1 MYLIFDTE
9 TTGKIE
15 NWSAPVSEFGL
26 FPRVVQLAWQLH
38 DELGE
43 LIEVKNFIIKPD
55 GYTIPYNAEKIHGI
69 STERAEKMGVK
80 LSHVLDEFKK
90 AIAQAKY
97 AVGHNIEFDNKVMG
111 AEYARANRDDGL
123 LALATLDTM
132 KTGTDFCQIPG
143 GRGGK
148 FKFPTLGELN
158 QKLFGEA
165 VDNAH
170 NASADV
176 EATTRSFLE
185 MVRLGVFT
193 SDQIKEGNE
202 YLARFK
208 SHNTKP
214 FELIGLN
221 IQPYGTEEI
230 APALKA
236 KTASGPTKADVNE
249 SKKLLEEYPFVH
261 LHNHSQFS
269 ILQSTIDVKSMVRK
283 AAELG
288 MPAVSMTDYGNM
300 MGVFNFVKECEM
312 NNIKAIVGCEFF
324 VAEEYQ
330 KQQFTKDQPDK
341 RFKQV
346 LIAKNKAGYHNLA
359 KLCSVGFIE
368 GFYFGLP
375 RVGKEVIE
383 QFKENLICTTG
394 GLEGEIPSLILNI
407 GEAQAEEAFVYW
419 HQLFGDDFYVELLRH
434 SLEEEDRVNQVLL
447 RFCEKYGVKYFAAND
462 VYYLAKKDANA
473 HDILLCVKEGELQ
486 STPIGRGR
494 GFRFGFPNQEF
505 YFKSGDEMKALFA
518 DLPEAIMTISEI
530 VDKIEEFTLGRDIL
544 LPKFTIPEEF
554 EGENEFLRH
563 LTYEGAK
570 KKYPELTDE
579 IRERLDYE
587 LKIVAEMGFPGY
599 FLIVQDFTTE
609 ARKRGVWVGPGR
621 GSAAGSAVA
630 FAIGITNIDPIKY
643 KLLFERFLNPERVT
657 MPDIDIDFDDEGRDK
672 IIDYVVKKYGQTQV
686 AQIITYGTMA
696 AKSSIRDVARVLDL
710 PLSDADRISKL
721 VPDLKK
727 FKHIFGRTDQELS
740 KDFNGDDLANVK
752 QLIEISES
760 QGEEA
765 KILNQARAL
774 EGSVRNTGIHACGV
788 IITPEDIREFVPVA
802 TAKDSDLLVTQFDNG
817 VVESAGLLKMDFL
830 GLKTLTVM
838 KDAIKLVKQR
848 HGIDI
853 DPDLIPLDDE
863 KTFELYQKGE
873 TNGTFQF
880 ESVGMQKNLRL
891 LKPNNIEDLIAMN
904 ALYRPGPLQFI
915 DTFIKRKQGEEE
927 VIYPHPKLEVI
938 LKDTYGIMVYQEQIM
953 QTAQILAGYSLG
965 AADILR
971 RAMGKKKMDVME
983 QQRVIFRDGCKD
995 HNDIAPEIADEIFD
1009 VMMKFAEYGFN
1020 RSHSAAYS
1028 LVAFQTAY
1036 LKANYPA
1043 EYMASVLT
1051 HNMNDIKKVTFFMEE
1066 CKRMGLAVLGPDVNE
1081 SAYKFTVNKKGEIR
1095 FGMGAI
1101 KGVGENAVEAIVAE
1115 CNEKGPFQS
1124 VFEFATRLDLRT
1136 VNKKNFEGLAIAGA
1150 FDCFE
1155 GVNRAQY
1162 FAQDEKGQ
1170 SLLEKAIKYGNAIQD
1185 SINSA
1190 QVSLFGESSEVEI
1203 PEPPIPYAEPWSTLD
1218 QLNKEKAV
1226 VGIYISGHPLDD
1238 FKFELENFTNAPVT
1252 LLEDLEE
1259 VKKRKD
1265 VRVAGVITSVQHL
1278 TTKMGAPF
1286 GKFTLEDY
1294 EGSYEFALFKDDYVR
1309 FRNYLNEY
1317 WFVMVEVAVRGWYNK
1332 SEGKEFL
1339 RLNVTNIALLSD
1351 IRDKKVK
1358 KLQINVPLK
1367 EIDQKLIR
1375 DIQRMCG
1382 QNEGPIPV
1390 QFNVRDNETYI
1401 EMPSR
1406 SLKVSMTKDLTDSL
1420 EKLEAIQ
1427 WKVDKV

>member
-15 NWSAPVSEFGL
+15 NWKAEVSDFEA

-38 DELGE
+38 DDMGQ
-43 LIEVKNFIIKPD
+43 LIEVKNFIVKPD

-69 STERAEKMGVK
+69 STDRANKYGVPMAQVMDAFQ
-80 LSHVLDEFKK
+80 S
-90 AIAQAKY
+90 AISQATY
-97 AVGHNIEFDNKVMG
+97 AVGHNVEFDLKVMG

-123 LALATLDTM
+123 LDLNTLDTM
-132 KTGTDFCQIPG
+132 ILSTDYCALAG

-148 FKFPTLGELN
+148 FKFPTLTELN
-158 QKLFGEA
+158 QKLFNES

-176 EATTRSFLE
+176 EATSRAFLE
-185 MVRLGVFT
+185 LVRLGVINHEH
-193 SDQIKEGNE
+193 IKAGEA
-202 YLARFK
+202 YLTEFK
-208 SHNTKP
+208 TKNPRP

-221 IQPYGTEEI
+221 IKPYGTEELQEEKSKQEEKS
-230 APALKA
+230 PSKDELK
-236 KTASGPTKADVNE
+236 KNLE
-249 SKKLLEEYPFVH
+249 LLSEYPFVH

-269 ILQSTIDVKSMVRK
+269 ILQATTDIKSMVRR

-288 MPAVSMTDYGNM
+288 MPAVALTDIGNM
-300 MGVFNFVKECEM
+300 MGVFNFVKECESSGV
-312 NNIKAIVGCEFF
+312 KAIVGCEVF
-324 VAEEYQ
+324 VAEEY
-330 KQQFTKDQPDK
+330 KKLQFTKDAPDK
-341 RFKQV
+341 RFKQI
-346 LIAKNKAGYHNLA
+346 LIAKNKQGYHNLA
-359 KLCSVGFIE
+359 KLCSIGFIE
-368 GFYFGLP
+368 GYYSGMP
-375 RVGKEVIE
+375 RVGREIIE
-383 QFKENLICTTG
+383 QHKEHLIATTG
-394 GLEGEIPSLILNI
+394 GLEGEIPNLILNI
-407 GEAQAEEAFVYW
+407 GEQQAEEAFMYW
-419 HQLFGDDFYVELLRH
+419 HNLFGEDFYVELLRH
-434 SLEEEDRVNQVLL
+434 GLEEEDRVNAVLL

-462 VYYLAKKDANA
+462 VFYQSQNDANA

-494 GFRFGFPNQEF
+494 GFRFGMPNHEF
-505 YFKSGDEMKALFA
+505 YFKSQDEMKELFK
-518 DLPEAIMTISEI
+518 DLPEAIITISEI
-530 VDKIEEFTLGRDIL
+530 IDKVEEFSLGRDIL
-544 LPKFTIPEEF
+544 LPKYAIPSEF

-570 KKYPELTDE
+570 KKYGEITDE
-579 IRERLDYE
+579 IKARLDYE
-587 LKIVAEMGFPGY
+587 LEIVAQMGFPGY
-599 FLIVQDFTTE
+599 FLIVQDFTTA
-609 ARKRGVWVGPGR
+609 AREMGVWVGPGR

-630 FAIGITNIDPIKY
+630 YAIGITNIDPIKY

-672 IIDYVVKKYGQTQV
+672 IIEYVVNKYGQTQV

-727 FKHIFGRTDQELS
+727 FKHIFGRSNEELN

-760 QGEEA
+760 EGEEG
-765 KILNQARAL
+765 KILNQARML

-830 GLKTLTVM
+830 GLKTLTIM

-848 HGIDI
+848 YDVDI
-853 DPDLIPLDDE
+853 DPDHIPLDDQ

-915 DTFIKRKQGEEE
+915 ETFIKRKQGEEQ
-927 VIYPHPKLEVI
+927 VLYPHPKLEAI

-953 QTAQILAGYSLG
+953 QTAQVLAGYSLG

-971 RAMGKKKMDVME
+971 RAMGKKKMDVM
-983 QQRVIFRDGCKD
+983 QQQKVIFREGCKNT
-995 HNDIAPEIADEIFD
+995 NDIAPEVADEIFD

-1028 LVAFQTAY
+1028 VVAFQTAY

-1081 SAYKFTVNKKGEIR
+1081 SSYKFAVNAKGEIR

-1101 KGVGENAVEAIVAE
+1101 KGVGEGAVEAIVKE
-1115 CNEKGPFQS
+1115 RNENGKYNTI
-1124 VFEFATRLDLRT
+1124 FEFCTRLDLRT
-1136 VNKKNFEGLAIAGA
+1136 VNKKNLENLAIAGA

-1155 GVNRAQY
+1155 GVHRAQY
-1162 FAQDEKGQ
+1162 FASDEKGQ
-1170 SLLEKAIKYGNAIQD
+1170 SLIEKAIRYGNAIQE
-1185 SINSA
+1185 SKNSA
-1190 QVSLFGESSEVEI
+1190 QVSLFGEVNEVEI
-1203 PEPPIPYAEPWSTLD
+1203 PEPPIPDAEPWRTLD
-1218 QLNKEKAV
+1218 QLNREKSV
-1226 VGIYISGHPLDD
+1226 VGVYISGHPLDD
-1238 FKFELENFTNAPVT
+1238 FRFEIEHFTNASVM

-1259 VKKRKD
+1259 VKRRRD
-1265 VRVAGVITSVQHL
+1265 VKVGGIITSVSHL
-1278 TTKMGAPF
+1278 MTKTGSPF

-1294 EGSYEFALFKDDYVR
+1294 EGAFEFALFKDDYIK
-1309 FRNYLNEY
+1309 FKPYLNEN
-1317 WFVMVEVAVRGWYNK
+1317 WFVTVDVTTRGWFNK
-1332 SEGKEFL
+1332 NENREFI
-1339 RLNVTNIALLSD
+1339 RLNVTNMALLAEL
-1351 IRDKKVK
+1351 RDKKVK
-1358 KLQINVPLK
+1358 KLHVNIPLK
-1367 EIDQKLIR
+1367 EVRPNLIKQLKS
-1375 DIQRMCG
+1375 ICQQHNG
-1382 QNEGPIPV
+1382 NIPV
-1390 QFNVRDNETYI
+1390 QFNVFESDTHI

-1406 SLKVSMTKDLTDSL
+1406 TIKVEMNKELSDSL
-1420 EKLEAIQ
+1420 DELEEIQ

>member
-1 MYLIFDTE
+1 
-9 TTGKIE
+9 
-15 NWSAPVSEFGL
+15 
-26 FPRVVQLAWQLH
+26 
-38 DELGE
+38 
-43 LIEVKNFIIKPD
+43 
-55 GYTIPYNAEKIHGI
+55 
-69 STERAEKMGVK
+69 
-80 LSHVLDEFKK
+80 
-90 AIAQAKY
+90 
-97 AVGHNIEFDNKVMG
+97 
-111 AEYARANRDDGL
+111 
-123 LALATLDTM
+123 
-132 KTGTDFCQIPG
+132 
-143 GRGGK
+143 
-148 FKFPTLGELN
+148 
-158 QKLFGEA
+158 
-165 VDNAH
+165 DNAH

-193 SDQIKEGNE
+193 SDHIKEGNE
-202 YLARFK
+202 YLAKFK

-221 IQPYGTEEI
+221 IEPYGSEEI
-230 APALKA
+230 ASELKA
-236 KTASGPTKADVNE
+236 KTASGPTKADLNE
-249 SKKLLEEYPFVH
+249 NKKLLAEYPFVH

-312 NNIKAIVGCEFF
+312 NDIKAIVGCEFF

-383 QFKENLICTTG
+383 QFKENLICTSG

-419 HQLFGDDFYVELLRH
+419 HKLFGDDFYVELLRH
-434 SLEEEDRVNQVLL
+434 GLEEEDRVNQVLL

-544 LPKFTIPEEF
+544 LPKFSIPEEF

-579 IRERLDYE
+579 ICERLDYE

-760 QGEEA
+760 KGEEA

-817 VVESAGLLKMDFL
+817 VVESAGLL
-830 GLKTLTVM
+830 
-838 KDAIKLVKQR
+838 
-848 HGIDI
+848 
-853 DPDLIPLDDE
+853 
-863 KTFELYQKGE
+863 
-873 TNGTFQF
+873 
-880 ESVGMQKNLRL
+880 
-891 LKPNNIEDLIAMN
+891 
-904 ALYRPGPLQFI
+904 
-915 DTFIKRKQGEEE
+915 
-927 VIYPHPKLEVI
+927 
-938 LKDTYGIMVYQEQIM
+938 
-953 QTAQILAGYSLG
+953 
-965 AADILR
+965 
-971 RAMGKKKMDVME
+971 
-983 QQRVIFRDGCKD
+983 
-995 HNDIAPEIADEIFD
+995 
-1009 VMMKFAEYGFN
+1009 
-1020 RSHSAAYS
+1020 
-1028 LVAFQTAY
+1028 
-1036 LKANYPA
+1036 
-1043 EYMASVLT
+1043 
-1051 HNMNDIKKVTFFMEE
+1051 
-1066 CKRMGLAVLGPDVNE
+1066 
-1081 SAYKFTVNKKGEIR
+1081 
-1095 FGMGAI
+1095 
-1101 KGVGENAVEAIVAE
+1101 
-1115 CNEKGPFQS
+1115 
-1124 VFEFATRLDLRT
+1124 
-1136 VNKKNFEGLAIAGA
+1136 
-1150 FDCFE
+1150 
-1155 GVNRAQY
+1155 
-1162 FAQDEKGQ
+1162 
-1170 SLLEKAIKYGNAIQD
+1170 
-1185 SINSA
+1185 
-1190 QVSLFGESSEVEI
+1190 
-1203 PEPPIPYAEPWSTLD
+1203 
-1218 QLNKEKAV
+1218 
-1226 VGIYISGHPLDD
+1226 
-1238 FKFELENFTNAPVT
+1238 
-1252 LLEDLEE
+1252 
-1259 VKKRKD
+1259 
-1265 VRVAGVITSVQHL
+1265 
-1278 TTKMGAPF
+1278 
-1286 GKFTLEDY
+1286 
-1294 EGSYEFALFKDDYVR
+1294 
-1309 FRNYLNEY
+1309 
-1317 WFVMVEVAVRGWYNK
+1317 
-1332 SEGKEFL
+1332 
-1339 RLNVTNIALLSD
+1339 
-1351 IRDKKVK
+1351 
-1358 KLQINVPLK
+1358 
-1367 EIDQKLIR
+1367 
-1375 DIQRMCG
+1375 
-1382 QNEGPIPV
+1382 
-1390 QFNVRDNETYI
+1390 
-1401 EMPSR
+1401 
-1406 SLKVSMTKDLTDSL
+1406 
-1420 EKLEAIQ
+1420 
-1427 WKVDKV
+1427 

>member
-15 NWSAPVSEFGL
+15 NWKAPVTEFEH

-38 DELGE
+38 DDMGE
-43 LIEVKNFIIKPD
+43 LIEVKNYIIKPD
-55 GYTIPYNAEKIHGI
+55 GYTIPFNAEKIHGI
-69 STERAEKMGVK
+69 STERAEKMGVE
-80 LSHVLDEFKK
+80 LSIVLDEFKK
-90 AIAQAKY
+90 AIGQAKY

-111 AEYARANRDDGL
+111 AEYARANRNDGL
-123 LALATLDTM
+123 LDLATLDTM

-158 QKLFGEA
+158 QKLFGSA

-176 EATTRSFLE
+176 EATTRCFLE
-185 MVRLGVFT
+185 MVRLGVFNST
-193 SDQIKEGNE
+193 HIKEGNE
-202 YLARFK
+202 YLAQFK
-208 SHNTKP
+208 AHNKHP
-214 FELIGLN
+214 FKLIGLN
-221 IQPYGTEEI
+221 IKPYGSEELEGELGNQESEGVSDKIITENLDL
-230 APALKA
+230 LK
-236 KTASGPTKADVNE
+236 D
-249 SKKLLEEYPFVH
+249 YPFVH
-261 LHNHSQFS
+261 LHAHSQFS
-269 ILQSTIDVKSMVRK
+269 ILQSTIDVKSLVRK

-288 MPAVSMTDYGNM
+288 MPAVAMTDYGNM

-312 NNIKAIVGCEFF
+312 NDIKGIVGCEFF
-324 VAEEYQ
+324 VAEEYT

-359 KLCSVGFIE
+359 KLCSVGFID

-383 QFKENLICTTG
+383 QYKENLIATTG
-394 GLEGEIPSLILNI
+394 GLEGEIPDLILNT
-407 GEAQAEEAFVYW
+407 GEQQAEEAFQYW
-419 HQLFGDDFYVELLRH
+419 HQLFGDDFYVQLMRH
-434 SLEEEDRVNQVLL
+434 GLEEEDRVNAVLL

-462 VYYLAKKDANA
+462 VYYLAKEDANA

-494 GFRFGFPNQEF
+494 GLRFGFPNQEF
-505 YFKSGDEMKALFA
+505 YYKTPDEMKSLFS
-518 DLPEAIMTISEI
+518 DLPEAIITISEI

-544 LPKFTIPEEF
+544 LPKFAIPEEF

-579 IRERLDYE
+579 VKERLDYE
-587 LKIVAEMGFPGY
+587 LKIIKEMGFPGY

-609 ARKRGVWVGPGR
+609 ARNRGVWVGPGR

-630 FAIGITNIDPIKY
+630 YAIGITNIDPIGY

-727 FKHIFGRTDQELS
+727 FKHIFGRTDKELS

-760 QGEEA
+760 TGEEG

-853 DPDLIPLDDE
+853 DPDLISLQDE

-915 DTFIKRKQGEEE
+915 ETFIKRKQGEEE
-927 VIYPHPKLEVI
+927 VIYPHPKLESI

-983 QQRVIFRDGCKD
+983 QQKIIFRDGCLE
-995 HNDIAPEIADEIFD
+995 HNNIDAETAEKIFD

-1028 LVAFQTAY
+1028 LVAFQTAF

-1101 KGVGENAVEAIVAE
+1101 KGVGANAVEAIVAE
-1115 CNEKGPFQS
+1115 CSANGNFNS
-1124 VFEFATRLDLRT
+1124 IFEFASRLDLRV
-1136 VNKKNFEGLAIAGA
+1136 VNKKSFEGLAIAGA

-1155 GVNRAQY
+1155 GVNRSQY
-1162 FAQDEKGQ
+1162 FAEDEKGQ
-1170 SLLEKAIKYGNAIQD
+1170 MLLEKAIKYGNAIQEAA
-1185 SINSA
+1185 NSS
-1190 QVSLFGESSEVEI
+1190 QVSLFGDTSEAEI

-1226 VGIYISGHPLDD
+1226 VGVYISGHPLDD
-1238 FKFELENFTNAPVT
+1238 FKFELEHFTNAPVT
-1252 LLEDLEE
+1252 LLENLEE

-1265 VRVAGVITSVQHL
+1265 VKVAGVITSVSHL
-1278 TTKMGAPF
+1278 MTKMGAPF
-1286 GKFTLEDY
+1286 GKFVLEDY
-1294 EGSYEFALFKDDYVR
+1294 EGSYEFALFKDDYIR

-1317 WFVMVEVAVRGWYNK
+1317 WFVMVEVSVRGWYNK
-1332 SEGKEFL
+1332 TQEKEVL
-1339 RLNVTNIALLSD
+1339 RLNVTNIELLSD

-1358 KLQINVPLK
+1358 RLQINLPLDAVDPIMTHQLK
-1367 EIDQKLIR
+1367 NI
-1375 DIQRMCG
+1375 C
-1382 QNEGPIPV
+1382 NENKGSIPV
-1390 QFNVRDNETYI
+1390 QFNVRDKDVYI

-1406 SLKVSMTKDLTDSL
+1406 SLKISMSKNLTDSL
-1420 EKLEAIQ
+1420 ERMEAIQ